1 MSFPAR
7 AALLP
12 FACTGLLLGAACTS
26 TQPEPEKKAAPALPA
41 KQVEAPP
48 AKAAPPPAPQLP
60 VDPSPDMKFDPPFD
74 GTPVAKSKTASE
86 IAVED
91 FVIGEGPEAVKGGEV
106 EVHYTGYLTDG
117 TVFDTSLKRP
127 RAFTFELGAGRVIKG
142 WDEGVAG
149 MKVGGKRKLVI
160 PAKMGYGERRA
171 GKIPPNSTL
180 VFTIELLSFT
190 PPPPPPQPLT
200 AFEGKPVATKKLD
213 KGLVAMDYKLGDGA
227 EARTGDTVSVHYRGT
242 LKDGTEF
249 DSSLSRPRPLVFP
262 LGQGRVIKGWD
273 VGIAGMKVGG
283 LRKLII
289 PAELAYGDRARGKI
303 PANAD
308 LTFTVELMAVKPA
321 TTPPG
326 AAVGPDGKPLPGAP
340 AGTQTPT
347 GTTPDGKAATPAKP
361 DGKATAPAKTE
372 TKTEVKTET
381 KTEVKAEAKTPAT
394 PDEAKKAG

>member
-1 MSFPAR
+1 MRLPGISGIPRRMSFCAR
-7 AALLP
+7 SALFPLL
-12 FACTGLLLGAACTS
+12 CSGLLLGGACTS
-26 TQPEPEKKAAPALPA
+26 TQPEPEKKAAPVEPA
-41 KQVEAPP
+41 KQVTPP
-48 AKAAPPPAPQLP
+48 AKKVEPPPQPALP
-60 VDPSPDMKFDPPFD
+60 LEPGPDMKFDPPFD
-74 GTPVAKSKTASE
+74 GVSVAKSTTANA
-86 IAVED
+86 IAIED

-117 TVFDTSLKRP
+117 SVFDSSLKRP
-127 RAFTFELGAGRVIKG
+127 RPFSFELGAGRVIKG

-200 AFEGKPVATKKLD
+200 AFEGKPVSTKKLE
-213 KGLVAMDYKLGDGA
+213 KGMVAVDYKLGDGA

-249 DSSLSRPRPLVFP
+249 DSSLARPRPLVFP

-273 VGIAGMKVGG
+273 IGIAGMKVGG

-321 TTPPG
+321 T
-326 AAVGPDGKPLPGAP
+326 GPA
-340 AGTQTPT
+340 TPT
-347 GTTPDGKAATPAKP
+347 TPATPATPDGKAVVPNGTTPAGTDKVVP
-361 DGKATAPAKTE
+361 PTKTE
-372 TKTEVKTET
+372 TKVETKVEVKQPDPAKAET
-381 KTEVKAEAKTPAT
+381 KSADQAK
-394 PDEAKKAG
+394 